1 MGREL
6 NFGTGYWEGD
16 VVYSCDCCGKEVRF
30 EFWTEE
36 EEHNISGQRSA
47 LRKKRGWIFTKVNGL
62 WRDFCSE
69 KCRNQY
75 IRENTI

>member
-6 NFGTGYWEGD
+6 DFGTGYWEGD
-16 VVYSCDCCGKEVRF
+16 VVYSCDCCKKKVRF
-30 EFWTEE
+30 EFWTEDE
-36 EEHNISGQRSA
+36 ANDAKRQRAA
-47 LRKKRGWIFTKVNGL
+47 LQRKRGWIFTKVNGE

-75 IRENTI
+75 IREKTI